1 MRFGIVTKKR
11 LAEEKRD
18 IEIGELKYHA
28 QKTDGNFDKVFVS
41 IENLQ
46 KSLNTLSGQVE
57 EMQRRNDDA
66 ERSKLKDRIA
76 QSFRYHKSKGCWSS
90 MDREAFN
97 DLVKSYEMAGGENSF
112 IHTVCIPVSLQF
124 DIVDE

>member
-1 MRFGIVTKKR
+1 M
-11 LAEEKRD
+11 
-18 IEIGELKYHA
+18 
-28 QKTDGNFDKVFVS
+28 
-41 IENLQ
+41 
-46 KSLNTLSGQVE
+46 NTLSGQVE

-76 QSFRYHKSKGCWSS
+76 QSFRYHKSKGHWSS

-112 IHTVCIPVSLQF
+112 VHTVCIPVTLQL
-124 DIVDE
+124 DIVDDD